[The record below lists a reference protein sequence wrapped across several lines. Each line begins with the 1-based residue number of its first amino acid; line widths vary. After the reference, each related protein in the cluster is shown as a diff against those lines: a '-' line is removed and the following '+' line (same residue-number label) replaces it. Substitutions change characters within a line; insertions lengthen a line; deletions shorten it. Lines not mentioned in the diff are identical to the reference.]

1 MKAGWN
7 EEHTRRPPSAC
18 MAQDRELRE
27 AVDSASIE
35 IDQSHHPHHQEQDQ
49 AERAEQKEQT
59 VDIDVI
65 GQ

>member
-1 MKAGWN
+1 
-7 EEHTRRPPSAC
+7 